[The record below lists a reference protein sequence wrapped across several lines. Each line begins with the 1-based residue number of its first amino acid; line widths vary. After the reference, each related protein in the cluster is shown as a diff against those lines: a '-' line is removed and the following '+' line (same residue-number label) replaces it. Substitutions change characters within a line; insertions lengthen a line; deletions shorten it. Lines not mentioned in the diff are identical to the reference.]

1 MRATAAPPRIS
12 ARPIQAVQRAP
23 GVAGLGVAVVLATL
37 IPYLCGYLLS
47 PPHRVFLG
55 ALNNVGDLTQYLAA
69 IRQGAAGAW
78 RYTNQFSPDRATPV
92 LMYFPYILIGKISL
106 GFSGQVAFQVL
117 RILSAAACLAALAR
131 FCRLF
136 VGAQALRTAW
146 LFTLMAGGL
155 YWLVL
160 LLSALGV
167 HLVDPV
173 RLTAPE
179 FTPLITLL
187 VSPHESLGLAAEL
200 LGFLLFLRGMGAPDG
215 VWTAMRPDFAETQRP
230 VRGHLLGAAGAFLVL
245 ALSYPF
251 LLPTTGLVLLA
262 TVVVNALGVQHTR
275 PLTATRKRRLRMGD
289 VLITDLQ
296 RLILVFLPA
305 GLLGAYYWRIFDHD
319 PLWSQSRMATISA
332 PDPVVLL
339 FAFGPLVAGAWG
351 GTRRLRRWRIRGDT
365 VPFAWAGFP
374 VIWSLVNACMLLL
387 PIWQQGRQA
396 LGLSIPLALL
406 TFLALAGVPSGER
419 RSAVTLPALPAAL
432 LAFSSSLLLALYTAI
447 TAGAINGN
455 YYAPTEV
462 TQAVHWLGRQAGSAD
477 VILSS
482 AGFGNLLPASCAC
495 HVVIGQNFE
504 TFDWP
509 ARAAEV
515 HAFYAAPTRAVA
527 TAVLRTLVA
536 REHVTFY
543 VVSPY
548 ERVLGHTDLKDLPGF
563 QLAFHDQTTSVY
575 ESAARR
581 DAG

>member
-1 MRATAAPPRIS
+1 MRASAAPPRAS
-12 ARPIQAVQRAP
+12 ASPARTVQQAP
-23 GVAGLGVAVVLATL
+23 GIAGLGVVVVLATL

-78 RYTNQFSPDRATPV
+78 RYRNQFSPDDATPV
-92 LMYFPYILIGKISL
+92 LMYFPYILIGKLAIGL
-106 GFSGQVAFQVL
+106 PGQAAFQLL

-136 VGAQALRTAW
+136 VGARALRAAW
-146 LFTLMAGGL
+146 LFTVMAGGL

-160 LLSALGV
+160 LLPPLGV
-167 HLVDPV
+167 HLVEPAQ
-173 RLTAPE
+173 LTAPE

-200 LGFLLFLRGMGAPDG
+200 TGFLLFLKGIGAPEG
-215 VWTAMRPDFAETQRP
+215 IWTAMRPGPADMRTPDTGR
-230 VRGHLLGAAGAFLVL
+230 LLGASLAFLVL

-262 TVVVNALGVQHTR
+262 TVLVNALGARHTR
-275 PLTATRKRRLRMGD
+275 PMTATRKRRLRTGN
-289 VLITDLQ
+289 VLAADLQ
-296 RLILVFLPA
+296 RLVLVFLPA
-305 GLLGAYYWRIFDHD
+305 GLIGVYYWGIFDHD
-319 PLWSQSRMATISA
+319 PFWSHSRLASVSA
-332 PDPVVLL
+332 PEPAVLL
-339 FAFGPLVAGAWG
+339 FAFGPLAIGAWFG
-351 GTRRLRRWRIRGDT
+351 ARRLRRWRIRGDS

-374 VIWSLVNACMLLL
+374 LIWAVVNACMLLL

-406 TFLALAGVPSGER
+406 TFLALASTSGREDR
-419 RSAVTLPALPAAL
+419 AAVTLPALPAAL

-447 TAGAINGN
+447 TAGAINSA
-455 YYAPTEV
+455 YYAPSDV
-462 TQAVHWLGRQAGSAD
+462 THAVQWVSSQAGPAD
-477 VILSS
+477 VVLSS
-482 AGFGNLLPASCAC
+482 AGFGNLLPASCTC

-504 TFDWP
+504 TFDWT

-515 HAFYAAPTRAVA
+515 RAFYAAPTRAA
-527 TAVLRTLVA
+527 ASAVLRTLVA
-536 REHVTFY
+536 REHVTYY

-548 ERVLGHTDLKDLPGF
+548 ERALGHVNLMDLPGF
-563 QLAFHDQTTSVY
+563 RLRFRDHTTSVY
-575 ESAARR
+575 ASLSRH
-581 DAG
+581 D